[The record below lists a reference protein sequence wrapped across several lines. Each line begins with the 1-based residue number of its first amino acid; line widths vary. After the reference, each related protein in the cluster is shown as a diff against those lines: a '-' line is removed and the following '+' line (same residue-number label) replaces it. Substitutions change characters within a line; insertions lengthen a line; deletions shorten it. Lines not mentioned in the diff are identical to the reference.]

1 MTIDIKELYE
11 LIDSKDAKRI
21 AEYMDTHSLKMED
34 GKIVSQDKK
43 YVKEQVAFWDQRQM
57 AKKINL
63 NA

>member
-1 MTIDIKELYE
+1 MTIDVNELYK
-11 LIDSKDAKRI
+11 LIESKDAKRI
-21 AEYMDTHSLKMED
+21 AEYMESNDLQMVD
-34 GKIVSQDKK
+34 GKIVAQDTK